1 MDRRSFLKKS
11 GIGIGAIAVTGL
23 ALGGII
29 YAETEKNM
37 KKIVIIDGGPRR
49 NMNTAQMLESVAQGA
64 ESAGAEVKTV
74 RLYDMDNTYQ
84 VKNYG
89 NYELAGFSE
98 EAKQQWR
105 NGHWEEDL
113 QKAFEAGRKMAETKT
128 F

>member
-1 MDRRSFLKKS
+1 
-11 GIGIGAIAVTGL
+11 
-23 ALGGII
+23 
-29 YAETEKNM
+29 M